1 MSRLTLSLLTTP
13 IYQVIASSVRSI
25 PKPSFFSTLSPLQKN
40 LPPRPKPPPDSEIE
54 ESYLKGSGPG
64 GQKINKTNSAVQ
76 LKHIPTGIVVKSQAT
91 RSRSQNRKLARE
103 ILAQRID
110 ELTNGDH
117 SRSAIVG
124 AVKKKRADSAAKKSR
139 RKYRLLE
146 EEKAAAAAAAGAGAE
161 EAREAEAEASE
172 AEVELPAA
180 QNNSRKTPEQKGDT
194 RQGAVSYPNDTP
206 AGGNY
211 QSGQGSHGSS

>member
-1 MSRLTLSLLTTP
+1 MSRSIGFLTTLP
-13 IYQVIASSVRSI
+13 LVPSTRAI
-25 PKPSFFSTLSPLQKN
+25 PRFHSFSTLGAALLKN

-103 ILAQRID
+103 ILAQKVD
-110 ELTNGDH
+110 EFINGDQ

-124 AVKKKRADSAAKKSR
+124 AIKKKKADSAAKKSR
-139 RKYRLLE
+139 RKYRRLE
-146 EEKAAAAAAAGAGAE
+146 EEE
-161 EAREAEAEASE
+161 EVAN
-172 AEVELPAA
+172 AEVAA
-180 QNNSRKTPEQKGDT
+180 TLEDNPDEIAEQSSDTTNLGRIPNIGIHNNYRLEPLHWAT
-194 RQGAVSYPNDTP
+194 
-206 AGGNY
+206 
-211 QSGQGSHGSS
+211 